1 MNNNSPAVTEQ
12 LWPKA
17 SSAWWLVALLT
28 LAGVFSVIDRAIL
41 NIVVDPVRQD
51 LGITDIQIGLLQGLA
66 FGLFYALMGLPM
78 GLLADRKSRKIIVI
92 AGITLWSTATVWS
105 GFAQNFGQLFAA
117 RLLVGLGEAALGPC
131 AISMI
136 ADMFAQDRRG
146 RPISIYM
153 MGQGLANGIS
163 ISLTGLLLAFA
174 MAGGFAFLPLLADLA
189 PWRNA
194 FVICGVGGLLV
205 ALALSFTK
213 EPERRNLPLANS
225 TDKSNK
231 ATLPGVEEFRFFKR
245 NAGVLAPLYLGFAVT
260 FFVAYGAGSWAP
272 SMLMRGF
279 NVSPVLLASVLGP
292 LTMGFTVFGPLLA
305 GQLIDWSMR
314 KGLYETRFTILS
326 VAPLFAFPAVL
337 AVFAPS
343 PIIAMV
349 LVASSSAAFALCGT
363 VMFATL
369 QALAPPQMRGIS
381 ISLTLILNTLIGA
394 ALGPLFIA
402 MFTERVLQD
411 PTAVG
416 WSIAAVCTPALVCAS
431 ILFFLAGRAMKKA
444 LKMETE
450 IARNLTGAVP
460 QNSRPKQDAS

>member
-1 MNNNSPAVTEQ
+1 MNSDAPAVSERP
-12 LWPKA
+12 WPKA

-51 LGITDIQIGLLQGLA
+51 LGITDVQIGLLQGLA

-78 GLLADRKSRKIIVI
+78 GLLADRKSRKVIVV
-92 AGITLWSTATVWS
+92 AGITLWSLATVWS

-136 ADMFAQDRRG
+136 ADIFAPDRRG

-153 MGQGLANGIS
+153 MGQGLANGLSIS
-163 ISLTGLLLAFA
+163 ITGLLLALA

-194 FVICGVGGLLV
+194 FIICGAGGLIV
-205 ALALSFTK
+205 ALALSFTT
-213 EPERRNLPLANS
+213 EPERRNVPLANS
-225 TDKSNK
+225 ADKSTA
-231 ATLPGVEEFRFFKR
+231 ATLPGVEEFRFLKR
-245 NAGVLAPLYLGFAVT
+245 NAGVLVPLYLGFAVA
-260 FFVAYGAGSWAP
+260 FFVAYGAASWAP
-272 SMLMRGF
+272 AMLMRGF
-279 NVSPVLLASVLGP
+279 NVSPGLLASILGP

-305 GQLIDWSMR
+305 GQLVDWSMR
-314 KGLYETRFTILS
+314 KGLYEARFTILAIS
-326 VAPLFAFPAVL
+326 PLLAFPAVF
-337 AVFAPS
+337 AVLAPS
-343 PIIAMV
+343 PTIAMI

-369 QALAPPQMRGIS
+369 QALVPPQMRGIS

-394 ALGPLFIA
+394 ALGPLFVA
-402 MFTERVLQD
+402 MYTERVLQD
-411 PTAVG
+411 STAVG
-416 WSIAAVCTPALVCAS
+416 WSIAAVCTPALICAS
-431 ILFFLAGRAMKKA
+431 LLFFLAGRAMKKA
-444 LKMETE
+444 LRMETE
-450 IARNLTGAVP
+450 IARNLTGNAG
-460 QNSRPKQDAS
+460 QRAS